1 MTKSIY
7 NLTLSFPDSEKFGL
21 VSQLRR
27 ASVSICSNIAEGTSR
42 ISDKDKAHFIS
53 MSYSSTMEVLNQLI
67 LSYELEY
74 IRETNYSNCRNQINS
89 ITNKLNSLRN
99 YILKDKIYLKSGEDS
114 RGIGHA
120 RTKLIEWSKKLDP
133 HAYIFWLDADD
144 QYTRPCEE
152 VFNTHNGLL

>member
-1 MTKSIY
+1 MHKFSFEKLDVWIESKELTKSIY

-74 IRETNYSNCRNQINS
+74 ISETNYSNCGNQINS

-99 YILKDKIYLKSGEDS
+99 YILKDK
-114 RGIGHA
+114 
-120 RTKLIEWSKKLDP
+120 
-133 HAYIFWLDADD
+133 
-144 QYTRPCEE
+144 
-152 VFNTHNGLL
+152 N

>member
-1 MTKSIY
+1 MHKFSFEKLDVWIESKELTKSIY

-74 IRETNYSNCRNQINS
+74 ISESNYLNCRNQINS

-99 YILKDKIYLKSGEDS
+99 YILKEK
-114 RGIGHA
+114 
-120 RTKLIEWSKKLDP
+120 
-133 HAYIFWLDADD
+133 
-144 QYTRPCEE
+144 
-152 VFNTHNGLL
+152 N

>member
-1 MTKSIY
+1 MHKFSFEKLDVWIESKELTKSIY

-74 IRETNYSNCRNQINS
+74 ISETNYSNRRNQINS

-99 YILKDKIYLKSGEDS
+99 YILKDK
-114 RGIGHA
+114 
-120 RTKLIEWSKKLDP
+120 
-133 HAYIFWLDADD
+133 
-144 QYTRPCEE
+144 
-152 VFNTHNGLL
+152 N

>member
-1 MTKSIY
+1 MHKFSFEKLDVWIESKELTKSIY

-74 IRETNYSNCRNQINS
+74 ISETNYSNCRNQINS

-99 YILKDKIYLKSGEDS
+99 YILKD
-114 RGIGHA
+114 
-120 RTKLIEWSKKLDP
+120 T
-133 HAYIFWLDADD
+133 
-144 QYTRPCEE
+144 
-152 VFNTHNGLL
+152 N

>member
-1 MTKSIY
+1 MHKFSFEKLDVWIESKELTKSIY

-53 MSYSSTMEVLNQLI
+53 ISYSSTMEVLNQLI

-74 IRETNYSNCRNQINS
+74 INETNYSNCRNQINS

-99 YILKDKIYLKSGEDS
+99 YILKDK
-114 RGIGHA
+114 
-120 RTKLIEWSKKLDP
+120 
-133 HAYIFWLDADD
+133 
-144 QYTRPCEE
+144 
-152 VFNTHNGLL
+152 N

>member
-1 MTKSIY
+1 MHKFSFEKLEVWIEAKELTKSIY
-7 NLTLSFPDSEKFGL
+7 TLPESEKFGL

-53 MSYSSTMEVLNQLI
+53 ISYSSTMEVLNQLI

-74 IRETNYSNCRNQINS
+74 ISESNYSNCRNQINS

-99 YILKDKIYLKSGEDS
+99 YILKDI
-114 RGIGHA
+114 
-120 RTKLIEWSKKLDP
+120 
-133 HAYIFWLDADD
+133 
-144 QYTRPCEE
+144 
-152 VFNTHNGLL
+152 N

>member
-1 MTKSIY
+1 MHKFSFEKLDVWIESKELTKSIY

-53 MSYSSTMEVLNQLI
+53 ISYSSTMEVLNQLI

-74 IRETNYSNCRNQINS
+74 INETNYSNCRNQINS

-99 YILKDKIYLKSGEDS
+99 YI
-114 RGIGHA
+114 
-120 RTKLIEWSKKLDP
+120 
-133 HAYIFWLDADD
+133 
-144 QYTRPCEE
+144 
-152 VFNTHNGLL
+152 

>member
-1 MTKSIY
+1 MHKFSFEKLDVWIESKELTKSIY
-7 NLTLSFPDSEKFGL
+7 NLTISFPDSEKFGL

-53 MSYSSTMEVLNQLI
+53 MSYSSAMEVLNQLI

-74 IRETNYSNCRNQINS
+74 ISENHYSNCRNQINS

-99 YILKDKIYLKSGEDS
+99 YILKEK
-114 RGIGHA
+114 
-120 RTKLIEWSKKLDP
+120 
-133 HAYIFWLDADD
+133 
-144 QYTRPCEE
+144 
-152 VFNTHNGLL
+152 N

>member
-1 MTKSIY
+1 MHKFSFEKLDVWIESKELTKSIY

-27 ASVSICSNIAEGTSR
+27 ASVSVCSNIAEGTSR

-74 IRETNYSNCRNQINS
+74 IIEPNYSNCRNQINS

-99 YILKDKIYLKSGEDS
+99 YILKDK
-114 RGIGHA
+114 
-120 RTKLIEWSKKLDP
+120 
-133 HAYIFWLDADD
+133 
-144 QYTRPCEE
+144 
-152 VFNTHNGLL
+152 N

>member
-1 MTKSIY
+1 VHKFSFEKLDVWIESKELTKSIY

-53 MSYSSTMEVLNQLI
+53 ISYSSTMEVLNQLI

-74 IRETNYSNCRNQINS
+74 INETNYSNCRNQINS

-99 YILKDKIYLKSGEDS
+99 YILKDK
-114 RGIGHA
+114 
-120 RTKLIEWSKKLDP
+120 
-133 HAYIFWLDADD
+133 
-144 QYTRPCEE
+144 
-152 VFNTHNGLL
+152 N

>member
-1 MTKSIY
+1 MHKFSFEKLDVWIEAKELTKSIY
-7 NLTLSFPDSEKFGL
+7 SLTLSFPESEKFGL

-67 LSYELEY
+67 LSFELNY
-74 IRETNYSNCRNQINS
+74 INESSYLDCRNQINS

-99 YILKDKIYLKSGEDS
+99 YILK
-114 RGIGHA
+114 
-120 RTKLIEWSKKLDP
+120 
-133 HAYIFWLDADD
+133 
-144 QYTRPCEE
+144 
-152 VFNTHNGLL
+152 NNN

>member
-1 MTKSIY
+1 MHKFSFEKLDVWIESKELTKSIY

-74 IRETNYSNCRNQINS
+74 INETNYSNCRNQINS

-99 YILKDKIYLKSGEDS
+99 YILKDK
-114 RGIGHA
+114 
-120 RTKLIEWSKKLDP
+120 
-133 HAYIFWLDADD
+133 
-144 QYTRPCEE
+144 
-152 VFNTHNGLL
+152 N